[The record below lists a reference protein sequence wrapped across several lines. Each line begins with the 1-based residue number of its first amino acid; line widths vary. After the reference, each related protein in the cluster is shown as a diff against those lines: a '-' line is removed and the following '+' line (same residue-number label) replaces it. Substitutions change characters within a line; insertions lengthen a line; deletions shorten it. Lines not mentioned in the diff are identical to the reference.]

1 MSIINKIWNNKTFE
15 AICEGYYDTMQF
27 IGEGLV
33 FLLDCTTE
41 AFSGSSSSS
50 NNSSTSSCANSCTPS
65 RSVEEETYEYWKGLS
80 YREQQ
85 DYFELNY
92 KLQEYGENY
101 RYDNNEQMAK
111 SVAEI
116 ARREN
121 RSFTDKYDRY

>member
-1 MSIINKIWNNKTFE
+1 MSIINKIWNSKTFE
-15 AICEGYYDTMQF
+15 AISEVNYEVLKGV
-27 IGEGLV
+27 GSVVKGVAEVGLEV
-33 FLLDCTTE
+33 LSAVANNATE
-41 AFSGSSSSS
+41 VAE
-50 NNSSTSSCANSCTPS
+50 NKK
-65 RSVEEETYEYWKGLS
+65 SVEEETYEYWKGLS

-121 RSFTDKYDRY
+121 RSFTNKYDRY